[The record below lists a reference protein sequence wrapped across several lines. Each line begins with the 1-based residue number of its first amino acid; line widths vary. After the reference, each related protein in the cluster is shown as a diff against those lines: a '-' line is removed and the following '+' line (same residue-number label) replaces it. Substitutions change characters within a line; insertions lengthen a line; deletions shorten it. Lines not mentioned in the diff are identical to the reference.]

1 MLVKSMARKSPSF
14 AQLLRYINA
23 PEQKGEPWLQNFRA
37 TTLDLD
43 RLHGELLANAR
54 LLAKRKNGNVLY
66 HEVLSFSRFDRS
78 QITTAMLEDM
88 TRHYLALRAPYALAY
103 AQAHLDTYHP
113 HVHIL
118 LSANNVGSSSRLRL
132 TKAQFRQIHA
142 ALEAYQQ
149 ARYPELTSSLV
160 LREKRTKKPR
170 RRRTESERDRRLK
183 QEGRSEP
190 TAKERVRNDFLAA
203 LSASYSRAEL
213 EVQLAK
219 RGLRLRERGRTAT
232 LLDEGSGRRYRP
244 ATLGIDETLNDNEK
258 RWCRLTKPPHG
269 ILRVAL
275 HSRNNREL
283 DP

>member
-23 PEQKGEPWLQNFRA
+23 PEQKGEPWLQNFR
-37 TTLDLD
+37 TTTPDLD

-78 QITTAMLEDM
+78 QITTAVLEDM

-103 AQAHLDTYHP
+103 AQAHLDTDHP

-160 LREKRTKKPR
+160 LGEKRTKKPR
-170 RRRTESERDRRLK
+170 RRRNESERDRRLK

-219 RGLRLRERGRTAT
+219 RGLRLVERGKTAT
-232 LLDEGSGRRYRP
+232 VWDEATGRRHR
-244 ATLGIDETLNDNEK
+244 TGTLNLAGQIA
-258 RWCRLTKPPHG
+258 RCQASWRQPHG
-269 ILRVAL
+269 VEQDRI
-275 HSRNNREL
+275 REPI
-283 DP
+283 DR